1 VKKKISIIIPC
12 YNEVDNLKKNIEII
26 KSNILKLTKYNF
38 EIFFINDCS
47 TDNIEEIY
55 LKQKL
60 NKNIFKLIN
69 LKRNIGKALA
79 LDIGANY
86 SSGDILII
94 LDGDLQY
101 PTEEISKMLNLFI
114 KRNLDV
120 LNAKRIDRE
129 DGQLTRFFSNL
140 YQFILSKL
148 FITEKLDY
156 FSGLKIFKREI
167 YQNFEFRGM
176 LRFLVFFSLKN
187 KLKLLEYN
195 VQHKKRYKG
204 KTSYNRLELFIL
216 AIKDV
221 ISIIFYVILT
231 SRTRYIFNQLFN
243 LIFFLI
249 TLVLL
254 IKFLQ
259 TKNNLYFNTNIFFFL
274 IYYFFKKSI
283 TSYIN
288 YRDKT
293 KNKEKNIIKDIL

>member
-1 VKKKISIIIPC
+1 MKKKISIIIPC
-12 YNEVDNLKKNIEII
+12 YNEVDNLKKNVEII
-26 KSNILKLTKYNF
+26 KNNILRLTKYNF
-38 EIFFINDCS
+38 EIFFVNDCS

-101 PTEEISKMLNLFI
+101 PIGEISKMLNLFI

-120 LNAKRIDRE
+120 LNAKRIDRK
-129 DGQLTRFFSNL
+129 DDQFTRFFSNL
-140 YQFILSKL
+140 YQFILSKI

-195 VQHKKRYKG
+195 VKHKKRYKG
-204 KTSYNRLELFIL
+204 KTSYNKLELFLL

-231 SRTRYIFNQLFN
+231 SRTRYVFNQLFN
-243 LIFFLI
+243 LIFFLM

-259 TKNNLYFNTNIFFFL
+259 TKNNLYFNANIFFFL

-283 TSYIN
+283 ASYVN
-288 YRDKT
+288 YRDRT
-293 KNKEKNIIKDIL
+293 KNKEKNILKDIL

>member
-1 VKKKISIIIPC
+1 MKKKISIIIPC
-12 YNEVDNLKKNIEII
+12 YNEVDNLKKNIENI
-26 KSNILKLTKYNF
+26 KINVLKLTKYNF

-60 NKNIFKLIN
+60 NKSIFKLIN

-101 PTEEISKMLNLFI
+101 PTKEISKMLNLFI

-120 LNAKRIDRE
+120 LNAKRIDRK
-129 DGQLTRFFSNL
+129 DGQLTKFFSNL

-156 FSGLKIFKREI
+156 FSGLKIFKKEI

-187 KLKLLEYN
+187 KLKLHEYN

-204 KTSYNRLELFIL
+204 KTSYNRLELFML

-283 TSYIN
+283 TYYVN

-293 KNKEKNIIKDIL
+293 KNKERNIIKDIL